1 MGQFR
6 ENNNMI
12 ISDIPLPEDSG
23 MSLVGYLYQAGVND
37 GLASIEQEAGA
48 VLERDEMTGLFTKR
62 AFFVQADD
70 YLEHRKQ
77 ASFCMI
83 AVDINHFR
91 LFNQVFGRKMGDNY
105 IMRIAKLLTDCR
117 REYGGL
123 IGYAGADN
131 FYYLAPDLEEVLV
144 FLQDET
150 EDYLRKQSLEIGYS
164 PKFGLYRILDDDMRI
179 MDACDNAIAAMEH
192 VKKDYSRMMAWY
204 DPSMNGEDDE
214 FKLLQEIEFGLL
226 NHEFTFYLQPKVNMN
241 TGKIIGAEALSRW
254 VRRDNSMVAPMRYIP
269 MLEKNGLIF
278 RLDRVIWEQV
288 CKFLRFK
295 TDMGLPMLRIS
306 VNVSR
311 ADLFSMDVAGYLQEL
326 IEKYDLPIECI
337 ELEITESA
345 DTDGDGDIEMEIGR
359 LKSYGFRVAMDDF
372 GIGYSLLYSLY
383 DLDVDVL
390 KIDMRFLRIDFSKW
404 ERGASILELILDLA
418 ESLNVPVIAEGV
430 EFPEHVTFLRDIG
443 CEYAQGYY
451 YFKPMRKEAY
461 EDLLLDP
468 DAIELPGKASA

>member
-1 MGQFR
+1 
-6 ENNNMI
+6 MI
-12 ISDIPLPEDSG
+12 ISDVPLPEDSG

-37 GLASIEQEAGA
+37 GLTSLEQEAGVA
-48 VLERDEMTGLFTKR
+48 VERDEMTGLYTKR
-62 AFFVQADD
+62 AFFVQADA
-70 YLEHRKQ
+70 YLEHKKQ

-105 IMRIAKLLTDCR
+105 ILHVAKILTDCR

-144 FLQDET
+144 YLQDET

-164 PKFGLYRILDDDMRI
+164 PKFGLYRILDENMKI
-179 MDACDNAIAAMEH
+179 IDACDNAIAAMEH
-192 VKKDYSRMMAWY
+192 VKKEYSRMMAWF

-214 FKLLQEIEFGLL
+214 FKLLQEFEFGLL

-241 TGKIIGAEALSRW
+241 NGRIIGAEALARW
-254 VRRDNSMVAPMRYIP
+254 VRRDNRMVAPMRYIP
-269 MLEKNGLIF
+269 VLEKTGFIF

-288 CKFLRFK
+288 CRFQRFLM
-295 TDMGLPMLRIS
+295 DMDIPILPIS

-311 ADLFSMDVAGYLQEL
+311 ADIFSMDVAGYLQEL
-326 IEKYDLPIECI
+326 VEKYDLPKYSI

-345 DTDGDGDIEMEIGR
+345 DTGDSLDLEMEINR
-359 LKSYGFRVAMDDF
+359 LKSYGFHIAMDDF
-372 GIGYSLLYSLY
+372 GTGYSSLHSLK

-390 KIDMRFLRIDFSKW
+390 KIDMRFLHMDFSTQ

-418 ESLNVPVIAEGV
+418 DSLHVPVVAEGV
-430 EFPEHVTFLRDIG
+430 EFPEQVTFLRDIG

-451 YFKPMRKEAY
+451 YYKPMRKEAY
-461 EDLLLDP
+461 EDLLMDP
-468 DAIELPGKASA
+468 DAIELPEKVSA